1 MASISFGLA
10 IARPL
15 PSKSQG
21 SEGLW
26 AERAPAFRAR
36 RRANTG
42 QATHT
47 IDQATMSTGRRVGLR
62 CGAQL
67 REFPR
72 SRQNLPMTKL
82 IRILCCSALLA
93 LFTTTASQAAG
104 PWSARLRA
112 TYLETV
118 DKSDAFTA
126 LGINFAEN
134 AVAVSDKFIPE
145 IDVDYAFTDTW
156 SAELVLTIPQKH
168 KVTLAGIGQLGTFK
182 HLPPTLLAKY
192 RANPGG
198 AVRPYLGAGLNF
210 TLIWGGNLSV
220 AGVPLALDNF
230 SVGLAAQGGV
240 DIKLDDRWTM
250 NVDVKRAALRTDVSA
265 GGNKLTEARLDPWLY
280 SVGASHAF

>member
-1 MASISFGLA
+1 
-10 IARPL
+10 
-15 PSKSQG
+15 
-21 SEGLW
+21 
-26 AERAPAFRAR
+26 
-36 RRANTG
+36 
-42 QATHT
+42 
-47 IDQATMSTGRRVGLR
+47 
-62 CGAQL
+62 
-67 REFPR
+67 
-72 SRQNLPMTKL
+72 MTKL